1 MAKLTK
7 EQAIKWDKMLSNDYH
22 FDVKDYVIWGDK
34 HASLKIELAEDKI
47 LEAALMYREEG
58 VGFRATGR
66 QIPHIHL
73 QLWQVNLET
82 GVGVSHGLGA
92 YIPVGEIQNNRN
104 WKYLCALS
112 REYPADRIMKLAKDH
127 APSLS
132 AETLLESIEAMRKG
146 A

>member
-22 FDVKDYVIWGDK
+22 LDIKDYVIWGDK

-47 LEAALMYREEG
+47 LEAALIYREEG
-58 VGFRATGR
+58 SGFRTTGR

-73 QLWQVNLET
+73 QLWQVNRET
-82 GVGVSHGLGA
+82 NVGTSNGLGA

-112 REYPADRIMKLAKDH
+112 AEYPAARIMELAKVH
-127 APSLS
+127 VRELN
-132 AETLLESIEAMRKG
+132 AETLLESIEAMRKR